1 MDTCERSCGRA
12 ECKTHGNIERC
23 VIGMVGAPAR
33 REHGSGARDGR
44 TCAGAAAAGG
54 DWRRGRADADG
65 ETQRRGAEQALG
77 KRASE
82 GRRRRRGGRGSA
94 RSIQCPLTQ
103 AANADAG
110 RRREGRRS
118 HVHPP
123 NAREDRRGRD
133 RTLTSSSADAPATDQ
148 CCCVLLRPTGVPPKL
163 PLSFSAYWF
172 RIMLA
177 GLL

>member
-1 MDTCERSCGRA
+1 MQNTLKHRPVRYR
-12 ECKTHGNIERC
+12 TT
-23 VIGMVGAPAR
+23 
-33 REHGSGARDGR
+33 GR
-44 TCAGAAAAGG
+44 TRETRTRERGAGWKDAGAAAEGG
-54 DWRRGRADADG
+54 DWRRRRADADG

-82 GRRRRRGGRGSA
+82 GRRRRRGGGRGSA

-148 CCCVLLRPTGVPPKL
+148 CCCVLVRPTGVPPKL